1 MNRKESKVKRCQLVD
16 WYSQGESQTVE
27 VDGVCIVIRLVG
39 RKGRRARIA
48 ITAPLGAKFSTPPSE
63 LEQQLRGELSDT

>member
-1 MNRKESKVKRCQLVD
+1 MRKNELRTDCCQLVD
-16 WYSQGESQTVE
+16 WYAQGESHTVE

-48 ITAPLGAKFSTPPSE
+48 ITAPPGARFSTPSGSRMRQPNSSA
-63 LEQQLRGELSDT
+63 LD